1 MSAPVPAAVTDR
13 ETERPVASHPVA
25 ERTLWRDV
33 GRLRA
38 DDPREVAG
46 FEVVGRLGA
55 GGMGVVYLAEHPQMG
70 TAALKLVREGAVADA
85 SFRERFRREV
95 AVAERV
101 RSPRVARVLGADAD
115 AEPPWLATVFIDGPT
130 LQEAVAAD
138 GPMSGDRLVALAV
151 ALADALAAIHRAK
164 VVHRDLKPSNILLTA
179 ETPVVID
186 FGIASLREAPALT
199 RTGIAVGTPG
209 WMAPEQVRARRTG
222 PRADVFTWG
231 LVVAFAASG
240 KLPFGRGS
248 ADAVFYRIV
257 HEAPTLPDL
266 PSPLD
271 RLVREA
277 LTKDPRHRPGVRQL
291 LAGLTESTQLAAGP
305 AGTTVIGA
313 TLADRTAVVPTIVA
327 MGWGVDALPA
337 RPGGVPRSVDAGAG
351 GARAAAMPPAA
362 TPSATAPS
370 AAAPGVAP
378 PDSAAPPAAAPGV
391 APPDSAAPGPAHAPA
406 PTLAVPEPPSI
417 APGAGFWFLGAEHR
431 TAASLAAAF
440 QAGWDDAVEEI
451 FRRRDPVW
459 LGELQTFL
467 RALGLTD
474 ADRIVGAGAG
484 DTPVAASMAR
494 LVLAIDPQP
503 EPRVG
508 PWRLTPEGLAAA
520 AQAVL
525 DGRAPGGRLV
535 ELGAARV
542 LRLWR
547 NVPDMERAAAIDEY
561 WRTAIDRFDRL
572 VVSVSAQA
580 GQPTPAERERAAA
593 ALLQCAVHPDHER
606 RLAQRLAA
614 AKRTLARRQAWWAR
628 LADEG
633 DDQPA
638 AALLAVMTAERA
650 RALAQDERAAARA
663 HARHRRRAEGAG
675 RRQQR
680 QIARAA
686 AAPYRFVPWPRA
698 QSSVRHVWVLVVMV
712 AAMATYIWADRAF
725 GDEVIAHEAAVA
737 AASGSDGRADLYR
750 DAAGSTGLAALLI
763 VGLPAAHLATRAIL
777 RSGADRPVVRLYAG
791 GVAVV
796 DLLLAFALVRAATL
810 AAVVVATGLD
820 GVEPGAPS
828 PFPEDDPWP
837 VVAVLLPMG
846 LVGVFLLVRA
856 VWRLGRAVF
865 GRPVAAPLMA
875 MPR

>member
-1 MSAPVPAAVTDR
+1 M
-13 ETERPVASHPVA
+13 
-25 ERTLWRDV
+25 

-38 DDPREVAG
+38 GDPREVAG
-46 FEVVGRLGA
+46 FEVAGRLGA
-55 GGMGVVYLAEHPQMG
+55 GGMGVVYLAEHPLLG

-85 SFRERFRREV
+85 SFRDRFRREV

-101 RSPRVARVLGADAD
+101 RSPRVARVLAADAD
-115 AEPPWLATVFIDGPT
+115 AEPPWLATAYIDGPT

-151 ALADALAAIHRAK
+151 ALADALAAIHRAE

-199 RTGIAVGTPG
+199 RTGMALGTPG
-209 WMAPEQVRARRTG
+209 WMAPEQVRGRRTG

-240 KLPFGRGS
+240 TLPFGRGS

-266 PSPLD
+266 PAPLD

-277 LTKDPRHRPGVRQL
+277 LTKDPRQRPGVARL
-291 LAGLTESTQLAAGP
+291 LADLTEATQLTVAGP
-305 AGTTVIGA
+305 TTVGA
-313 TLADRTAVVPTIVA
+313 TVADRTAVVPTIVA
-327 MGWGVDALPA
+327 LGWGIDALPA
-337 RPGGVPRSVDAGAG
+337 RPGGVPRSVDPG
-351 GARAAAMPPAA
+351 PA
-362 TPSATAPS
+362 
-370 AAAPGVAP
+370 AAAPAASP
-378 PDSAAPPAAAPGV
+378 AAPPA
-391 APPDSAAPGPAHAPA
+391 PPRASPTAS
-406 PTLAVPEPPSI
+406 PTLAIPEPPEV

-431 TAASLAAAF
+431 SAASLAAAF
-440 QAGWDDAVEEI
+440 QAGWDDAVDQI
-451 FRRRDPVW
+451 FHQRDPVW
-459 LGELQTFL
+459 LGELRTFL
-467 RALGLTD
+467 AAVGLDEATRVV
-474 ADRIVGAGAG
+474 AAGTG
-484 DTPVAASMAR
+484 DTPVIATMAR
-494 LVLAIDPQP
+494 LVLAMDPGI

-508 PWRLTPEGLAAA
+508 PWRLTPEGLDAA

-525 DGRAPGGRLV
+525 DGRAPGSRLV
-535 ELGAARV
+535 EIGSTRMLRV
-542 LRLWR
+542 WR
-547 NVPDMERAAAIDEY
+547 SLPGMERAAAIDEY

-580 GQPTPAERERAAA
+580 GHPTLSERERAVAT
-593 ALLQCAVHPDHER
+593 LLQCAVHPEHER

-650 RALAQDERAAARA
+650 RTLAQGERAVVKDEAR
-663 HARHRRRAEGAG
+663 RRRRAEEAG

-680 QIARAA
+680 QMARAA
-686 AAPYRFVPWPRA
+686 SAPYRFVPWPRA
-698 QSSVRHVWVLVVMV
+698 QSSVRRLWVLVVMV
-712 AAMATYIWADRAF
+712 AALVLYIWADRSL
-725 GDEVIAHEAAVA
+725 GDQVLAHEMSLVSAGESA
-737 AASGSDGRADLYR
+737 GRADLYR
-750 DAAGSTGLAALLI
+750 DAAGSTGLAALLVI
-763 VGLPAAHLATRAIL
+763 ALPAAHVVTRSIL
-777 RSGADRPVVRLYAG
+777 RHGADRPIVRLYAG

-796 DLLLAFALVRAATL
+796 DLLLALALVRAATL
-810 AAVVVATGLD
+810 AALVLAVGLD
-820 GVEPGAPS
+820 GAAPGTPS
-828 PFPEDDPWP
+828 PFPGDEPWP

-846 LVGVFLLVRA
+846 LVGVIVAVRS

-875 MPR
+875 RPR

>member
-1 MSAPVPAAVTDR
+1 MTDR
-13 ETERPVASHPVA
+13 ETGWPVASRPVA
-25 ERTLWRDV
+25 ERALWRDV
-33 GRLRA
+33 DRLRA
-38 DDPREVAG
+38 GDPREVAG

-55 GGMGVVYLAEHPQMG
+55 GGMGVVYLAEHPQLG
-70 TAALKLVREGAVADA
+70 TAALKLVREGATADA

-115 AEPPWLATVFIDGPT
+115 AERPWLATAFIDGPT
-130 LQEAVAAD
+130 LQEAVAAE

-277 LTKDPRHRPGVRQL
+277 LTKDPRRRPGVAQL
-291 LAGLTESTQLAAGP
+291 LAGLTEATQLTATP
-305 AGTTVIGA
+305 SGTTVVGA
-313 TLADRTAVVPTIVA
+313 TLADRTAIVPTIVA

-337 RPGGVPRSVDAGAG
+337 RPGGVPRSVGLG
-351 GARAAAMPPAA
+351 
-362 TPSATAPS
+362 
-370 AAAPGVAP
+370 
-378 PDSAAPPAAAPGV
+378 PAAAPPPPDV
-391 APPDSAAPGPAHAPA
+391 APGTPAADPRPVADPPQLADRTLHA
-406 PTLAVPEPPSI
+406 PEPPSVR
-417 APGAGFWFLGAEHR
+417 PGAGFWFLGGEHR

-459 LGELQTFL
+459 LAELQTFL
-467 RALGLTD
+467 RALGLAD

-484 DTPVAASMAR
+484 DTPVAASMAQ
-494 LVLAIDPQP
+494 LVLALDPQP

-508 PWRLTPEGLAAA
+508 PWRLTPEGLTAA

-525 DGRAPGGRLV
+525 DGRAPGERLV
-535 ELGAARV
+535 EVGSARV

-547 NVPDMERAAAIDEY
+547 NVPGMERAAAIDEY

-572 VVSVSAQA
+572 VVSVSGPA
-580 GQPTPAERERAAA
+580 GHPSPAERERAVA

-650 RALAQDERAAARA
+650 RALAQDERSTARA
-663 HARHRRRAEGAG
+663 QARQRRRAEDAG

-686 AAPYRFVPWPRA
+686 AAPYRFVPWLRA
-698 QSSVRHVWVLVVMV
+698 QSSVRHLWVLVLMV
-712 AAMATYIWADRAF
+712 GAMATYLWADRTF
-725 GDEVIAHEAAVA
+725 GDQVIAHEASVA
-737 AASGSDGRADLYR
+737 AAGGSDGRADLYR
-750 DAAGSTGLAALLI
+750 EAAGSTGLAVLLI
-763 VGLPAAHLATRAIL
+763 VALPAAHLATRAVV
-777 RSGADRPVVRLYAG
+777 RHGADRPVVRLYAG

-796 DLLLAFALVRAATL
+796 DLLLGFTLVRAATL
-810 AAVVVATGLD
+810 AAVVVATGLE
-820 GVEPGAPS
+820 GVEPGAPA
-828 PFPEDDPWP
+828 PFPGDDPWP
-837 VVAVLLPMG
+837 AVSPLLPLGVVG
-846 LVGVFLLVRA
+846 LILGVRA

-865 GRPVAAPLMA
+865 GRPVAAPLLA

>member
-1 MSAPVPAAVTDR
+1 MA
-13 ETERPVASHPVA
+13 ET
-25 ERTLWRDV
+25 TLWRDV

-55 GGMGVVYLAEHPQMG
+55 GGMGVVYLAVHPQMG
-70 TAALKLVREGAVADA
+70 TAALKLVREGATADE

-95 AVAERV
+95 AVARRV

-115 AEPPWLATVFIDGPT
+115 AEPPWLATAFIDGPT

-179 ETPVVID
+179 DTPVVID

-240 KLPFGRGS
+240 KLPFGRGA

-257 HEAPTLPDL
+257 HEAPKLPDL
-266 PSPLD
+266 PPPLD

-277 LTKDPRHRPGVRQL
+277 LTKDPRQRPGVAQV
-291 LAGLTESTQLAAGP
+291 LAGLTEPSALAAAP
-305 AGTTVIGA
+305 SGTTVVGA

-327 MGWGVDALPA
+327 LGWGVDALPA
-337 RPGGVPRSVDAGAG
+337 RPGGVPRSVDVGP
-351 GARAAAMPPAA
+351 AAASPGPV
-362 TPSATAPS
+362 
-370 AAAPGVAP
+370 AAPG
-378 PDSAAPPAAAPGV
+378 DSTPAVGGPGRVDAPAAAPMHPV
-391 APPDSAAPGPAHAPA
+391 PA
-406 PTLAVPEPPSI
+406 PDAATPAALAPDVPVPPADVTSVPDATLRVHEAPSV

-440 QAGWDDAVEEI
+440 QAGWDDAVEEV

-459 LGELQTFL
+459 LGELATFL
-467 RALGLTD
+467 RALGLD
-474 ADRIVGAGAG
+474 EAGRIVAAGAA
-484 DTPVAASMAR
+484 DAPVAASMAR
-494 LVLAIDPQP
+494 LVLAIDPRP

-520 AQAVL
+520 AQGVL
-525 DGRAPGGRLV
+525 DGRTPGDRLV
-535 ELGAARV
+535 EIGAARV

-547 NVPDMERAAAIDEY
+547 GVPGMERAAAIDEY

-580 GQPTPAERERAAA
+580 GHPSPEERQRAVAT
-593 ALLQCAVHPDHER
+593 LLQCAVHPDHER
-606 RLAQRLAA
+606 RLANSLAA

-633 DDQPA
+633 EQQPA
-638 AALLAVMTAERA
+638 AAVLAVMTADRSRTLAQGERA
-650 RALAQDERAAARA
+650 VAKA
-663 HARHRRRAEGAG
+663 HARQRRQAEDAG
-675 RRQQR
+675 RRQRR
-680 QIARAA
+680 QTARAA
-686 AAPYRFVPWPRA
+686 AAPYRSVPLVRA
-698 QSSVRHVWVLVVMV
+698 QSGVRHLWVLVVMV
-712 AAMATYIWADRAF
+712 AVLATYIWADATF
-725 GDEVIAHEAAVA
+725 GDQVIAHEAVVT
-737 AASGSDGRADLYR
+737 AASGTSGRADLYR

-763 VGLPAAHLATRAIL
+763 VVLAAAHVVTRGIL
-777 RSGADRPVVRLYAG
+777 GQGAGRRVVRLYAG
-791 GVAVV
+791 AAAVV
-796 DLLLAFALVRAATL
+796 DLVLAFTLVRAATL
-810 AAVVVATGLD
+810 AAVVLATGAEGLD
-820 GVEPGAPS
+820 PGTPA
-828 PFPEDDPWP
+828 PFPGDEPWP
-837 VVAVLLPMG
+837 VMAALLPFG
-846 LVGVFLLVRA
+846 VVGAILVVRSC
-856 VWRLGRAVF
+856 WRLGRAVF

-875 MPR
+875 LPR